1 MMDKKSCGVWSC
13 LGAGS
18 LRFIP
23 ILALVLFIAGCMA
36 NTVVVIPGGKVEV
49 EMDGLVEKMGDLD
62 VVFIGESHQSS
73 RHHRFQID
81 IIKALWLAE
90 MDIAIGL
97 EMFQA
102 DSQRDLDLWVAGGI
116 PRETFK
122 GIYYKN
128 WQVSWSKYEEIF
140 LYARKHEIPIVA
152 LNLSRDIVR
161 EVFSK
166 DKDDEEGEEGK
177 EAKEDSPAEAEET
190 PVKTDDELGEDQVE
204 FARLVRQRA
213 EYVKELRLIECDAD
227 PQYEK
232 FLRAAINEHDGM
244 EMDYDRFCRAQM
256 IWDTT
261 MAKRVAEYIKEN
273 PNKVMVV
280 LVGGVHAW
288 KRAMPRK
295 LGLFSGG
302 DELSYMVIVPEMRSV
317 FTRRRATEDDMDY
330 MLLNPWMW

>member
-1 MMDKKSCGVWSC
+1 
-13 LGAGS
+13 
-18 LRFIP
+18 
-23 ILALVLFIAGCMA
+23 MA
-36 NTVVVIPGGKVEV
+36 NKVVIMPGGKVEV
-49 EMDGLVEKMGDLD
+49 ERDGLVEKIQDLD
-62 VVFIGESHQSS
+62 VVFIGESHQSG
-73 RHHRFQID
+73 RHHRFQFEV
-81 IIKALWLAE
+81 IKALWSAE
-90 MDIAIGL
+90 VDVAIGL
-97 EMFQA
+97 EMFKA
-102 DSQRDLDLWVAGGI
+102 DSQEALDLWVAGGI

-122 GIYYKN
+122 KIYYEN
-128 WQVSWSKYEEIF
+128 WRTPYSKYEKIF
-140 LYARKHEIPIVA
+140 IYARKHEIPIVA

-177 EAKEDSPAEAEET
+177 EGGSVEVEEA
-190 PVKTDDELGEDQVE
+190 PVKAKGELGEDEVE

-232 FLRAAINEHDGM
+232 FLRAAIGEHDGM
-244 EMDYDRFCRAQM
+244 EIDYDRFCRAQM

-261 MAKRVAEYIKEN
+261 MARRVAEYIKEN
-273 PNKVMVV
+273 PNKIMVV

-295 LGLFSGG
+295 LGLFPGG
-302 DELSYMVIVPEMRSV
+302 DELSYIVIVPEMRSLL
-317 FTRRRATEDDMDY
+317 TRRRATEEDMDY